1 MKTSYS
7 IQKFLILMLFFTT
20 GLSSCKKDLIPSESK
35 SVQATK
41 VTKTRDLKVS
51 DNFKWETTN
60 EMVVEITPT
69 KSGLLLIQGENAE
82 VFYKAFLQP
91 GVSHAAKLTLQN
103 LHQKMFVYFNGSQ
116 EVINISAGTK
126 VKSTLN

>member
-7 IQKFLILMLFFTT
+7 IQKLFILVVLFTL
-20 GLSSCKKDLIPSESK
+20 GLSSCKKDLVPSEPK
-35 SVQATK
+35 LAQPEK

-60 EMVVEITPT
+60 EMVVEITPS

-91 GVSHAAKLTLQN
+91 GVSHTAKLTLQN
-103 LHQKMFVYFNGSQ
+103 IHQKMFVYFNGSQ
-116 EVINISAGTK
+116 EEINISSGAK
-126 VKSTLN
+126 VKSTLK